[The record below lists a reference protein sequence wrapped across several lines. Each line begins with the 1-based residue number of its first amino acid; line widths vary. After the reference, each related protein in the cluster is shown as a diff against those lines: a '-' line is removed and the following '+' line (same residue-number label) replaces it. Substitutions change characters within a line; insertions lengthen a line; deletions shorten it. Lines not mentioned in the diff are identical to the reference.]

1 MKPVNNFYQDIRQ
14 LIEQARSQVKV
25 AVNSTMVNLYWSIGK
40 RIIEEEQ
47 GGEKRAEYGKFL
59 LKQLSKQLRE
69 DIGEGYSVSN
79 LQYFRQFYID
89 FPIHHALRGELES
102 EYIPIRKE
110 LSWTHYKIL
119 LKVKNPKARIWYMNE
134 AAEQSWSYRAMERQI
149 EVLYYERLLS
159 SKFDEGIK
167 QEGINKINELAPSP
181 LDFIR
186 DPYILDFFQISPTHK
201 LYESDLEQG
210 LLDNIQKFLLELG
223 KGFAFVK
230 RQQIIKAED
239 ETFKI
244 DLVFYN
250 YILNCFVLIDLKI
263 GKLTHQD
270 VGQMDMYVRM
280 YEDLQRKEKDN
291 PTIGI
296 ILCSEKNEAVV
307 KYSVLND
314 SQQLFASKYLTYLP
328 TEAQLKAEIEK
339 DREILERMK
348 RLESEE

>member
-1 MKPVNNFYQDIRQ
+1 MQPVNNFYQDIRQ
-14 LIEQARSQVKV
+14 LIEQARSHVKV

-47 GGEKRAEYGKFL
+47 GGEKRAEYGKAL
-59 LKQLSKQLRE
+59 MKQLSNQLKE
-69 DIGEGYSVSN
+69 EYGEGYSVSN
-79 LQYFRQFYID
+79 LKYFRQFYVE
-89 FPIHHALRGELES
+89 FPIRHAVRGELES

-119 LKVKNPKARIWYMNE
+119 LKVKDSKARVWYMNE
-134 AAEQSWSYRAMERQI
+134 AAEQLWSYRAMERQI

-167 QEGINKINELAPSP
+167 QEGIEKIKELAPSP

-186 DPYILDFFQISPTHK
+186 DPYILDFFQISPNHH

-307 KYSVLND
+307 KYSILNE
-314 SQQLFASKYLTYLP
+314 SQQLFASKYVTYLP
-328 TEAQLKAEIEK
+328 TEAELKAEIEK

>member
-1 MKPVNNFYQDIRQ
+1 MQPLNNFYQDILQ
-14 LIEQARSQVKV
+14 LIEQARSRVKIV
-25 AVNSTMVNLYWSIGK
+25 VNSTMVDLYWSIGR
-40 RIIEEEQ
+40 RIVEEEQ
-47 GGEKRAEYGKFL
+47 GGESRAEYGKGL
-59 LKQLSKQLRE
+59 LKQLASVLLE
-69 DIGEGYSVSN
+69 EYGEGYSITN
-79 LQYFRQFYID
+79 LKYFRQFYLE
-89 FPIHHALRGELES
+89 FPIGHALRGELENGLL
-102 EYIPIRKE
+102 PIRKE

-119 LKVKNPKARIWYMNE
+119 LKVKNSQARTWYMNE
-134 AAEQSWSYRAMERQI
+134 AADENWSYRALERQI

-159 SKFDEGIK
+159 SKFDEGVK
-167 QEGINKINELAPSP
+167 QEGIQKIKELAPSP

-186 DPYILDFFQISPTHK
+186 DPYILDFFQLSPNHQ

-250 YILNCFVLIDLKI
+250 YLLNCFVLIDLKI

-280 YEDLQRKEKDN
+280 YEDLQRKETDN

-307 KYSVLND
+307 KYSVLNE
-314 SQQLFASKYLTYLP
+314 SKQLFASKYLTYLP
-328 TEAQLKAEIEK
+328 TEAELKAEIEK
-339 DREILERMK
+339 DREIIERAK
-348 RLESEE
+348 RLNSEH

>member
-1 MKPVNNFYQDIRQ
+1 MQPVNNFYQDIRQ
-14 LIEQARSQVKV
+14 LIEQARSHVKV

-47 GGEKRAEYGKFL
+47 GGEKRAEYGKAL
-59 LKQLSKQLRE
+59 MKQLSKQLTK

-79 LQYFRQFYID
+79 LKYFRQFYVE
-89 FPIHHALRGELES
+89 FPIRHPVRGELES
-102 EYIPIRKE
+102 EYISIRKE

-119 LKVKNPKARIWYMNE
+119 LKVKDPKARVWYMNE

-167 QEGINKINELAPSP
+167 QEGIEKIKELSPSP

-186 DPYILDFFQISPTHK
+186 DPYMLDFFQISPTHK

-307 KYSVLND
+307 RYSVLNE
-314 SQQLFASKYLTYLP
+314 SQQLFASKYVTYLP
-328 TEAQLKAEIEK
+328 TEAELKAEIEK